1 MSKLIVDGRRNPI
14 QTGVKK
20 RGTYVEKTVN
30 ASSPDTFTPNP
41 AVKTLYEVRTTGDI
55 RIAAHETG
63 YTFVKANEPKMFAYE
78 IDYVELS
85 PSSLEDENST
95 VTFVGDTGNA
105 TVSFV
110 ELA

>member
-1 MSKLIVDGRRNPI
+1 MSKLLVDGRRNPL

-20 RGTYVEKTVN
+20 RGTYVEQTVN
-30 ASSPDTFTPNP
+30 SSTQQTFTPNP
-41 AVKTLYEVRTTGDI
+41 PVKTLYEVRTTGDI

-85 PSSLEDENST
+85 PSSLTAENST
-95 VTFVGDTGNA
+95 VTFVGETGNA

-110 ELA
+110 EIV